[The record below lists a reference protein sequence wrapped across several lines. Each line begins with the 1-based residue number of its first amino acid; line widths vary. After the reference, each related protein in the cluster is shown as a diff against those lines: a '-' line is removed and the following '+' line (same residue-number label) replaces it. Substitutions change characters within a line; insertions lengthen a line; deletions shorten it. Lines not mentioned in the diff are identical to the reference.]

1 MAASLSITLLEKELF
16 GVYFPIIL
24 ISHLANSFM
33 ELSPETIE
41 SLWNQGIALAYLIV
55 PSLIYAL
62 LFYIVGRFVVSKLL
76 KGFRRLLDARDTN
89 PSLNTFLVGL
99 VKAVLYVSLFIGIAT
114 ILGVPMSSFLAILG
128 AAGLAIGLA
137 LQGSLSNFAGGVL
150 ILLFKPFKV
159 GDVIEGQGNTGTVTI
174 IDILYTHLNT
184 FDNKEVVIP
193 NGNLANSEVINY
205 SSQPTRR
212 VDIKVGVAYNTDLK
226 KARTVILD
234 IVKKDERVH
243 ADPEPVVFLNTF
255 GDSSLDLVVRA
266 WTDSA
271 NLWPVYFDTMEKIK
285 SAFDKHE
292 IEIPFPQRVIYS
304 KSE

>member
-1 MAASLSITLLEKELF
+1 
-16 GVYFPIIL
+16 
-24 ISHLANSFM
+24 M
-33 ELSPETIE
+33 ELSPETIKTLLE
-41 SLWNQGIALAYLIV
+41 QGIQLGYKIV
-55 PSLIYAL
+55 PSLLYAL
-62 LFYIVGRFVVSKLL
+62 FFYFVGQFIVNKLVNGFSKILN
-76 KGFRRLLDARDTN
+76 RRDAN

-159 GDVIEGQGNTGTVTI
+159 GDVIEGKGRTGTVTK

-193 NGNLANSEVINY
+193 NGNLANSDVVNF

-212 VDIKVGVAYNTDLK
+212 VDINVGVAYHTDLK
-226 KARTVILD
+226 KAREVILTIFKND
-234 IVKKDERVH
+234 SRVH
-243 ADPEPVVFLNTF
+243 SEPEPVVFLNNF
-255 GDSSLDLVVRA
+255 GESSLDLVVRA
-266 WTDSA
+266 WTDTE
-271 NLWPVYFDTMEKIK
+271 NLWPVYFDSMEKIK
-285 SAFDKHE
+285 TSFDSHD
-292 IEIPFPQRVIYS
+292 IEIPFPQRVVFS
-304 KSE
+304 KKD